1 MALRLESPSCP
12 KIFHGDSRAHP
23 AGPVIFPVLGE
34 EGRRKVREA
43 TGRDATATPDVNHFP
58 PLVGQ
63 RASKVD
69 GKAQDVSLPEK

>member
-23 AGPVIFPVLGE
+23 AGPVIFPVPGQEGGE
-34 EGRRKVREA
+34 EAAGE
-43 TGRDATATPDVNHFP
+43 GRDSHPSPRCKSSPA
-58 PLVGQ
+58 LVGR